1 MKLFPDLIGQQQ
13 AIELLTAAI
22 ERNKIAP
29 AYLFSGMSGVGKSI
43 AAKYFSRVLLAGSI
57 DVSTEHHPDLFWVEP
72 TCLHKGQLFTKKQ
85 AIEENLTT
93 KNSFIIRIEQI
104 RELVNFLSRPP
115 LKASRSL
122 IIIEDAETMTEA
134 AANALL
140 KTLEEPGKATIVL
153 IASNHDSLLPTLI
166 SRCQRIPFYGLSTV
180 ELKRV
185 LQQIGKPEI
194 LDYPEVLAIAQG
206 SPGKAIEAFTQLE
219 KISQDLLQKLKQ
231 PINTPLQAFALAKEI
246 DKQLDTQAQLWLVDY
261 LQYFYWQQLQ
271 AKKAIEQLEK
281 TRQYLLSYVQSRLV
295 WETTLFCL
303 INKPS

>member
-1 MKLFPDLIGQQQ
+1 MNAFPDLIGQQQ
-13 AIELLTAAI
+13 AIELLKAAI

-43 AAKYFSRVLLAGSI
+43 AAKYFSRTLLAGSI
-57 DVSTEHHPDLFWVEP
+57 DVSIENHPDLLWVKP
-72 TCLHKGQLFTKKQ
+72 TCLHKGQLLTKEQ
-85 AIEENLTT
+85 AIEGNLTS
-93 KNSFIIRIEQI
+93 KSSFIIRIEQI
-104 RELVNFLSRPP
+104 RELVTFLSRPP

-122 IIIEDAETMTEA
+122 VILEDAETMTEA

-153 IASNHDSLLPTLI
+153 IASSNDLLLPTLI
-166 SRCQRIPFYGLSTV
+166 SRCQRIPFYGLSRS
-180 ELKRV
+180 ELKQV
-185 LQQIGKPEI
+185 LHKIDKPEI

-206 SPGKAIEAFTQLE
+206 SPGKAIEAFAQLQ

-231 PINTPLQAFALAKEI
+231 PINTPLQAFAIAKEI
-246 DKQLDTQAQLWLVDY
+246 DKQLDTQSQLWLVDY
-261 LQYFYWQQLQ
+261 LECFYWQHLQ

-295 WETTLFCL
+295 WETTLL
-303 INKPS
+303 DLGKEI